1 MKSFLLYDFS
11 VFKQES
17 TVSNEKLFLSK
28 NLMANK
34 RIKFIEGC
42 KEKLL

>member
-1 MKSFLLYDFS
+1 MEYFPLYDIS

-34 RIKFIEGC
+34 HIKFIEGC